1 MLDRYTPK
9 LWLKTKQDRYL
20 ELDRKSKILQ
30 LYKTEQYQQL
40 DNYIKRN
47 DIIALLLKL
56 SLIIT

>member
-1 MLDRYTPK
+1 MLDRFTPK

-40 DNYIKRN
+40 N
-47 DIIALLLKL
+47 IIILKEMTLLQYF
-56 SLIIT
+56 